1 MKLHNL
7 LPQLFHYK
15 AAFLGVAFT
24 SLAGTLLFIVAPA
37 GGEVARTIARQ
48 QTVPTQEIVQEF
60 AVDPTTLSLYE
71 EEFTQPLPVAY
82 ESEITDLAEETSE
95 PLWQS
100 QEDVLPSIPQSEAM
114 TTPEIL
120 ETTAVVIM
128 ETTVEVTEETRVEE
142 PVLVAASGAY
152 DGSMAYR
159 VLDLVN
165 TKRTESGFPALVWT
179 DTLAASAGVRAPE
192 IVVLW
197 DHTRPDGS
205 PWYTAGAGLQMG
217 ENLAY
222 GQTTPEQ
229 VVEEWMASPSHAEN
243 ILRVEYSEMGVSC
256 YLEGGVYYWVQH
268 FA

>member
-24 SLAGTLLFIVAPA
+24 SLAGTLLFIVSPA

-48 QTVPTQEIVQEF
+48 QTAPVQVVTQDFVTEL
-60 AVDPTTLSLYE
+60 TTLTRPPE
-71 EEFTQPLPVAY
+71 EVTQNMIVVSDPGVTEPT
-82 ESEITDLAEETSE
+82 EKISE

-100 QEDVLPSIPQSEAM
+100 QEDILPSIPQTEAM
-114 TTPEIL
+114 TTPES
-120 ETTAVVIM
+120 M
-128 ETTVEVTEETRVEE
+128 ETTVIVAVETTTAATQTTPSEAS
-142 PVLVAASGAY
+142 VLVVPSGAY
-152 DGSMAYR
+152 DDSMAYR

-165 TKRTESGFPALVWT
+165 VKRAESGLAALIWN
-179 DTLAASAGVRAPE
+179 DTLAGSAGIRAPE

-205 PWYTAGAGLQMG
+205 PWYTAGKGLQMG

-222 GQTTPEQ
+222 GQTSPEQ
-229 VVEEWMASPSHAEN
+229 VLEEWMASPSHAEN